1 VENTQFITYG
11 NLSQSIIDEYN
22 SYAIALIDKNP
33 VTIEA
38 LQESMVKSVHKINK
52 QKDQASTAGM
62 IAVRGID
69 PKIHPM
75 LVDTVDEKEQMLID
89 FKESVKNYKPK
100 QAALHIGILK
110 TRDEERIGIFN
121 TVIEEQKQSSIIKKE
136 REKMQKQYE
145 KELQDYKR
153 VLEKNHIEMRNR
165 ELKNNELLERNKEL

>member
-1 VENTQFITYG
+1 MENTQFITYG